1 MTTDDL
7 PPVRSLARFTSGVW
21 VDVYPSEEEGHKH
34 CKDALHQELVE
45 FLRSDNLVVLTGLGT
60 SLCVKDAA
68 GKKLAP
74 SMGDLWRAVEGTV
87 GTSEFEATLKLVH
100 HDADDKNIELLLSR
114 CQTAQAF
121 QESKVVGDFIAKAEK
136 TIASLVSF
144 IKNDI
149 TLPIHEAFLRR
160 IARRPS
166 SAPRTKLFT
175 TNYDLCFETAA
186 SRIHM
191 VVVDGF
197 SHTMPQE
204 FDGEHYSYDF
214 VRRDEDGSATSFIP
228 NVFQLHKLHGS
239 VDWQWT
245 GERISKRLDAT
256 NPVLIYPRHSKF
268 ESSYEQPFF
277 EVMSRF
283 QSSIRQSKT
292 SLLIVGFGFNDKHIT
307 EPILSAVRSNVGLRV
322 VVVDPF
328 IQQSPSAASSVLSDL
343 ISNGDSRITL
353 VSAAFENFVRMIP
366 DLVEETEHERHQQR
380 LRKMQK

>member
-1 MTTDDL
+1 MADEL
-7 PPVRSLARFTSGVW
+7 PEIRALSRFTNGEW
-21 VDVYPSEEEGHKH
+21 VDVFPKDDDDHKN
-34 CKDALHQELVE
+34 CKESLHQELVE
-45 FLRSDNLVVLTGLGT
+45 FHRSDSLIVLSGLGT
-60 SLCVKDAA
+60 SLCVKNAK
-68 GKKLAP
+68 GEKLAP
-74 SMGDLWRAVEGTV
+74 MMPDLWDAAKQAVGEDV
-87 GTSEFEATLKLVH
+87 FSALLAKVR
-100 HDADDKNIELLLSR
+100 HDENDRNIELLLSR

-121 QESKVVGDFIAKAEK
+121 EETEEVADFISEAEQ
-136 TIASLVSF
+136 TIATLCRF
-144 IKNDI
+144 IDNDI
-149 TLPIHEAFLRR
+149 DLPVHEAFLRR

-214 VRRDEDGSATSFIP
+214 VRREDDGAATSFIP

-239 VDWQWT
+239 VDWMWS
-245 GERISKRLDAT
+245 GSRIEKRIET
-256 NPVLIYPRHSKF
+256 QNPVLIYPRHSKF

-283 QSSIRQSKT
+283 QSAIRQPKT
-292 SLLIVGFGFNDKHIT
+292 SILIVGFGFNDKHIT

-328 IQQSPSAASSVLSDL
+328 IQEAPSDASSVMADL
-343 ISNGDSRITL
+343 IANGDSRITL
-353 VSAAFENFVRMIP
+353 VSAAFDKFVPLIP
-366 DLVEETEHERHQQR
+366 DLVEETEKERHQQR
-380 LRKMQK
+380 LRKLQQ